1 MPGLPGLFF
10 AFFNVLSLV
19 NDFVD
24 TINLIAMTVA
34 RQVVRCNWRRPI
46 ETEFSS
52 IPEGNVKST
61 SKYSSQKPT
70 DEAEDPYH
78 PISYFQNRLPGSRG
92 AARVHGATISR
103 WILKGIESPHGRIR
117 LAATRAGSRWLIKES
132 DFSAFLE
139 KLTEC
144 HLPEADK
151 IEAPTRSSAERHRAS
166 LAAARKLKERHG
178 V

>member
-1 MPGLPGLFF
+1 M
-10 AFFNVLSLV
+10 NTRV
-19 NDFVD
+19 NDKNTKHESD
-24 TINLIAMTVA
+24 
-34 RQVVRCNWRRPI
+34 
-46 ETEFSS
+46 
-52 IPEGNVKST
+52 
-61 SKYSSQKPT
+61 
-70 DEAEDPYH
+70 DPYH
-78 PISYFQNRLPGSRG
+78 PISFFQSRLPGSRG

-166 LAAARKLKERHG
+166 LAAARKLKEHHG